1 MKRRRGRRGLKGKRQ
16 RPRRLRGASSLRLR
30 ARSRLRTLRAAPGPG
45 RTLPGREAGG
55 PGGRAGGPVSRSAD
69 PRDRCG
75 PEVPVR
81 RGHGPRGAS
90 EAARRAQRAFPP
102 RVIPG
107 PASALPGS
115 GGRFTDDP
123 TALSRVRSE
132 VWPRPPA
139 RAAGCP
145 HPPPPDLTLA
155 TSPGAAPR
163 TARTTS
169 VRGVHPPHLSG
180 TPSPRAESA
189 PAPAVRT
196 FRCCSEFPGLEGTP
210 EGSHFQVLEQILFVG
225 TPGWLHR

>member
-1 MKRRRGRRGLKGKRQ
+1 MKRRRGRRGLKGKRR

-45 RTLPGREAGG
+45 RTRPGREAGG

-102 RVIPG
+102 
-107 PASALPGS
+107 ASFP
-115 GGRFTDDP
+115 DP
-123 TALSRVRSE
+123 
-132 VWPRPPA
+132 PRPC
-139 RAAGCP
+139 RAAGAGSQTTRQPCP
-145 HPPPPDLTLA
+145 GFAVRSGRGHLRGL
-155 TSPGAAPR
+155 
-163 TARTTS
+163 
-169 VRGVHPPHLSG
+169 RGVPTHRPRPHVSHEPWRSSRDCPENIGERGAPTAPVWDPVPSGGIRSCPCCEDLSLLLRIPG
-180 TPSPRAESA
+180 VRTDTGGIPFPSPR
-189 PAPAVRT
+189 T
-196 FRCCSEFPGLEGTP
+196 
-210 EGSHFQVLEQILFVG
+210 G